1 MPRTIRFSRH
11 LGRTPLARWTV
22 ALCSLSALGCAT
34 TATGRRQLL
43 LISTTQEM
51 ELGAQAF
58 DEVKAKEP
66 PCNDAQTRTLVAAIG
81 RRIAD
86 VSPQPGWPWMFE
98 LFDGPKTINA
108 FALPGGKVGVYAGLL
123 PAARNAAGLAAVLG
137 HEVAHAILRH
147 GAERVSQ
154 SLVVQA
160 GVDAAGVA
168 FENTK
173 HRGTIM
179 GAFGLGA
186 KLGILLPYSRDME
199 SEADVIG
206 LQYMARAGYDPS
218 EAVEFWKRFKTA
230 TGEGGAPELLS
241 THPATET
248 RIAAL
253 EAALPKAMA
262 LYAQSARLGKGVEL
276 PAARCDGGAAPA
288 AASTAPPAPAA
299 SAPTGGSSERG
310 GTSGTSGTSGTTGG
324 SSSRRR

>member
-1 MPRTIRFSRH
+1 MPTCIRLSRPRPPNWRTGVGLALTL
-11 LGRTPLARWTV
+11 LG
-22 ALCSLSALGCAT
+22 ALSCAT

-43 LISTTQEM
+43 LISTAQEGQ
-51 ELGAQAF
+51 LGAQAF

-66 PCNDAQTRTLVAAIG
+66 ACNDAQARALVAAIG
-81 RRIAD
+81 KRIAD
-86 VSPQPGWPWMFE
+86 VSPQPGWAWTFE
-98 LFDGPKTINA
+98 LFDGAQTINA
-108 FALPGGKVGVYAGLL
+108 FALPGGKVGVYTGLL
-123 PAARNAAGLAAVLG
+123 PAARSAAGLAAVLG

-147 GAERVSQ
+147 GAERVSL

-160 GVDAAGVA
+160 GVDAANVS
-168 FENTK
+168 FENSK

-186 KLGILLPYSRDME
+186 NLGILLPYSRDME

-218 EAVEFWKRFKTA
+218 EAVEFWKRFRTA
-230 TGEGGAPELLS
+230 TGGGAPELLS

-253 EAALPKAMA
+253 GAALPKAMA

-276 PAARCDGGAAPA
+276 PATRCDGSAAPTAAPA
-288 AASTAPPAPAA
+288 VTPAPTAP
-299 SAPTGGSSERG
+299 APTGDSSDRG
-310 GTSGTSGTSGTTGG
+310 DGTSGTRGG